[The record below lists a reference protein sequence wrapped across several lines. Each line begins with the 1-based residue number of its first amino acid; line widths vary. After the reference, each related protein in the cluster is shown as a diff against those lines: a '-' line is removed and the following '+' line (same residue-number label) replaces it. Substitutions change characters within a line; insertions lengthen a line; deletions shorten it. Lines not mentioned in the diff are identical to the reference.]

1 MKRTGIGVWPVAVQV
16 VGVLVVGATAHAQ
29 DPEPADLLL
38 HNGKVFTADA
48 LLSTYSAVAVRDG
61 RIVGLGWDDL
71 AARFEAERT
80 IDLAGRLVVPGFI
93 DTHVHVS
100 GDAERWVDLAGLEN
114 IAELKARVTRKAEQ
128 IGSGEWIT
136 GYGWSEDELIEQRRP
151 LRWDLD
157 DAAPANPVILTRAGA
172 HSSVASSLALQAA
185 GVTPDTE
192 TPPGGI
198 IEVDDE
204 GRMNGILREGA
215 QYLVSRLVPDATPE
229 ELRASFVENLRGLL
243 ALGITSV
250 IQAGVDIEGYAEWE
264 TVYAAHA
271 GELPRA
277 AVQLRVPPDVPQAI
291 DMLRRFGRTTG
302 DGGEWLRVG
311 AVKFFVDGGFSG
323 AAAWTLE
330 PYKGQPDYYGS
341 GPLID
346 EAGLLEISRTA
357 HDMGWQLGFHAI
369 GDAAIEMTVDAWWRM
384 LEASPR
390 ADHRHFLNH
399 FTVTPPVETMQRMAD
414 WNIHIAQ
421 QPNFTYTIDG
431 RYAEHLAGERYQT
444 NNPLRTP
451 MRHGVVVAL
460 GSDILPFGPLV
471 GLEAAVTRRGMGGAV
486 VGPGEALTMPEAI
499 VGYTRVAA
507 HLTFEEDE
515 KGTIEVGK
523 LADLVVLSQDLLT
536 IDPERTTDTEV
547 DLTVLGGRVVYER

>member
-1 MKRTGIGVWPVAVQV
+1 MKRTGIGAWPAAVLV
-16 VGVLVVGATAHAQ
+16 VGLLVVGATAHAQ

-136 GYGWSEDELIEQRRP
+136 GYGWSEDELAEQRRP

-172 HSSVASSLALQAA
+172 HSSVASSLALEAA

-243 ALGITSV
+243 ALGITSI

-311 AVKFFVDGGFSG
+311 RREVLRRRRLQRRRRLDPGALQG
-323 AAAWTLE
+323 AARLLRQRAADRRGGAARDLAHRARHGLAARL
-330 PYKGQPDYYGS
+330 PRHRGRRDRDDDRRLVADAGSIAPRRPPPLPQP
-341 GPLID
+341 L
-346 EAGLLEISRTA
+346 
-357 HDMGWQLGFHAI
+357 H
-369 GDAAIEMTVDAWWRM
+369 GDAAGRDDA
-384 LEASPR
+384 
-390 ADHRHFLNH
+390 AD
-399 FTVTPPVETMQRMAD
+399 
-414 WNIHIAQ
+414 
-421 QPNFTYTIDG
+421 G
-431 RYAEHLAGERYQT
+431 
-444 NNPLRTP
+444 
-451 MRHGVVVAL
+451 
-460 GSDILPFGPLV
+460 
-471 GLEAAVTRRGMGGAV
+471 GLEHPHRAAAQLHLHHRR
-486 VGPGEALTMPEAI
+486 ALRRAPRGRALPDEQP
-499 VGYTRVAA
+499 AA
-507 HLTFEEDE
+507 H
-515 KGTIEVGK
+515 
-523 LADLVVLSQDLLT
+523 ADA
-536 IDPERTTDTEV
+536 PRRRRRARERHPA
-547 DLTVLGGRVVYER
+547 LRAARGPRRPRSPAGGWAARWSEPARR